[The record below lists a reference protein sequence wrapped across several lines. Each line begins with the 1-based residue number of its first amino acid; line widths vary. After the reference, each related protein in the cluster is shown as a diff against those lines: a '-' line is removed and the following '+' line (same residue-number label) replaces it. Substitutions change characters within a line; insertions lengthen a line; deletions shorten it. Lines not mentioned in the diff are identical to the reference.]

1 MRQDCSLHFQITD
14 TNALLVSP
22 PHQKNKTKQ
31 KTLPE
36 YKNIINS
43 EIWGAKDQ
51 MSPTSNP
58 RCLLSS
64 GYIHIAFWIRHKRIT
79 I

>member
-1 MRQDCSLHFQITD
+1 MRQDCSLHLQITD

-22 PHQKNKTKQ
+22 PHQKKTPK
-31 KTLPE
+31 KKNLHE
-36 YKNIINS
+36 YKNINS
-43 EIWGAKDQ
+43 EIWAAKDQ

-64 GYIHIAFWIRHKRIT
+64 DYIHVAFWIRHKRIT

>member
-22 PHQKNKTKQ
+22 PHQKKKKNKK
-31 KTLPE
+31 LPE
-36 YKNIINS
+36 YKNINS
-43 EIWGAKDQ
+43 EIWASKDQ

-64 GYIHIAFWIRHKRIT
+64 GYIHVAFWIRHKRIT